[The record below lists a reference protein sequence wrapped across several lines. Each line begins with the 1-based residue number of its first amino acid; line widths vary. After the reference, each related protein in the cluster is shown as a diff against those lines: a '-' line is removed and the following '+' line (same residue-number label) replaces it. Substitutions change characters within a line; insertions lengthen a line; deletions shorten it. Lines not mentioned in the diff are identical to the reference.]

1 MPFGPGGNLLYVTH
15 MSDTSHDHPVYGSED
30 VMAYMLLV
38 IEPPGQRSTRTD
50 AEGREVYARMVRF
63 SEQLKQ
69 RGLLTM
75 SQSLKTD
82 AARVKVREEAVTIMD
97 GPFAETKEVMGG
109 ILLLTC
115 KTREEAIAIARE
127 CPAAQWATIEVR
139 ELGPCFA

>member
-1 MPFGPGGNLLYVTH
+1 
-15 MSDTSHDHPVYGSED
+15 
-30 VMAYMLLV
+30 MAYMLLV

-63 SEQLKQ
+63 SEELKQ

-75 SQSLKTD
+75 SQSLKSD
-82 AARVKVREEAVTIMD
+82 AAGARVKVREDAVMITD

-109 ILLLTC
+109 FFLLTC
-115 KTREEAIAIARE
+115 NTRQEAIAIARE
-127 CPAAQWATIEVR
+127 GPAAQWATIEVR